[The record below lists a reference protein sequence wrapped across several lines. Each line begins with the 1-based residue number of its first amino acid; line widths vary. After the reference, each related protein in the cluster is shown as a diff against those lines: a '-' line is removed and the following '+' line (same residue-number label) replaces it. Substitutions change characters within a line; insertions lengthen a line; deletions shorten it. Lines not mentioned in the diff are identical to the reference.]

1 MAQKPNEQA
10 LRCRRD
16 ADTGSRCCETGP
28 PGAAASIVQS
38 LEDGRTSP
46 LVQTAFGEREA
57 QCSPDGRWFAYQSN
71 ESGRFEIYIKPFPDD
86 GRTRHQV
93 SSDGG
98 VQVRWP
104 RNGRELFY
112 FGLDD
117 MLMAVPIR
125 TSPTGDTVE
134 AGSPVGLFQ
143 ARVGAGE
150 GFGIH
155 DYDVSSDGTRFLID
169 TLQDTTAPITVIL
182 NWSPAEPE
190 R

>member
-125 TSPTGDTVE
+125 YEPDRRHR
-134 AGSPVGLFQ
+134 GSRIPRWAIPGQ
-143 ARVGAGE
+143 GR
-150 GFGIH
+150 
-155 DYDVSSDGTRFLID
+155 R
-169 TLQDTTAPITVIL
+169 
-182 NWSPAEPE
+182 